1 MRKSKEEKL
10 VAQRMAINA
19 TMDKMQSFVAQLEP
33 KKQLFID
40 KARQAQKSGLV
51 AQEKSA
57 RAALKQV
64 MSQQRL
70 AEKMLVNFEIMT
82 NMRDLTEMSGEFL
95 KGLVVM
101 GKQMAGLTAKMDFV
115 KSEKEVNKAMIEAQ
129 VQTEKMN
136 EFLDR
141 MTVTIDSGFEE
152 AGGIADEEIDA
163 VIGVDE
169 TREQRSL
176 DEEIDLKLAELNK
189 KLKQS

>member
-1 MRKSKEEKL
+1 M
-10 VAQRMAINA
+10 
-19 TMDKMQSFVAQLEP
+19 
-33 KKQLFID
+33 
-40 KARQAQKSGLV
+40 
-51 AQEKSA
+51 
-57 RAALKQV
+57 
-64 MSQQRL
+64 
-70 AEKMLVNFEIMT
+70 
-82 NMRDLTEMSGEFL
+82 
-95 KGLVVM
+95 
-101 GKQMAGLTAKMDFV
+101 
-115 KSEKEVNKAMIEAQ
+115 
-129 VQTEKMN
+129 QTEKMN

>member
-10 VAQRMAINA
+10 IEQRMAINA
-19 TMDKMQSFVAQLEP
+19 TMDKMQSFIAQLEP

-51 AQEKSA
+51 SQEKSA
-57 RAALKQV
+57 KAALKQV

-101 GKQMAGLTAKMDFV
+101 GKQMAGLTAKMDFA
-115 KSEKEVNKAMIEAQ
+115 KSEKELNKAMIETQ

-136 EFLDR
+136 EFLDK

-152 AGGIADEEIDA
+152 AGGIGDEEIDA
-163 VIGVDE
+163 IVGVDE
-169 TREQRSL
+169 DRQQQSL

>member
-10 VAQRMAINA
+10 IEQRMAINA
-19 TMDKMQSFVAQLEP
+19 TMDKMQSFIAQLEP

-51 AQEKSA
+51 SQEKSA
-57 RAALKQV
+57 KAALKQV

-101 GKQMAGLTAKMDFV
+101 GKQMAGLTAKMDFA
-115 KSEKEVNKAMIEAQ
+115 KSEKELNKAMIEAQ

-136 EFLDR
+136 EFLDK

-152 AGGIADEEIDA
+152 AGGIGDEEIDA
-163 VIGVDE
+163 IVGVDE
-169 TREQRSL
+169 DRQQQSL
-176 DEEIDLKLAELNK
+176 DEEIDLKLAELDK

>member
-115 KSEKEVNKAMIEAQ
+115 KSEKELNKAMIEAQ

>member
-10 VAQRMAINA
+10 VEQRMAINA
-19 TMDKMQSFVAQLEP
+19 TMDKMQSFIAQLEP

-40 KARQAQKSGLV
+40 KARQAQKSGLT

-57 RAALKQV
+57 KAALRQV

-101 GKQMAGLTAKMDFV
+101 GKQMAGLTAKMDFA
-115 KSEKEVNKAMIEAQ
+115 KSEKELNKAMIEAQ
-129 VQTEKMN
+129 VQTERMN
-136 EFLDR
+136 EFLDK
-141 MTVTIDSGFEE
+141 MTVTVDSGFEE
-152 AGGIADEEIDA
+152 AGGITSEEIDA
-163 VIGVDE
+163 IVGVDE
-169 TREQRSL
+169 AREQLSL
-176 DEEIDLKLAELNK
+176 DEEIDSKLAELNK

>member
-10 VAQRMAINA
+10 IEQRMAINA
-19 TMDKMQSFVAQLEP
+19 TMDKMQSFIAQLEP

-51 AQEKSA
+51 SQEKSA
-57 RAALKQV
+57 KAALKQV

-101 GKQMAGLTAKMDFV
+101 GKQMAGLTAKMDFA
-115 KSEKEVNKAMIEAQ
+115 KSEKELNKAMIEAQ

-136 EFLDR
+136 EFLDK

-152 AGGIADEEIDA
+152 AGGIGDEEIDA
-163 VIGVDE
+163 IVGVDE
-169 TREQRSL
+169 DRQQQSV

>member
-10 VAQRMAINA
+10 IEQRMAINA
-19 TMDKMQSFVAQLEP
+19 TMDKMQSFIAQLEP

-51 AQEKSA
+51 SQEKSA
-57 RAALKQV
+57 KAALKQV

-101 GKQMAGLTAKMDFV
+101 GKQMAGLTAKMDFA
-115 KSEKEVNKAMIEAQ
+115 KSEKELNKAMIEAQ

-136 EFLDR
+136 EFLDK

-152 AGGIADEEIDA
+152 AGGIGDEEIDA
-163 VIGVDE
+163 IVGVDE
-169 TREQRSL
+169 DRQQQSL

>member
-101 GKQMAGLTAKMDFV
+101 GKQMAGLTAKMEFV
-115 KSEKEVNKAMIEAQ
+115 KSEKELNKAMIEAQ

>member
-1 MRKSKEEKL
+1 MIKDEEF
-10 VAQRMAINA
+10 QRITVFM
-19 TMDKMQSFVAQLEP
+19 
-33 KKQLFID
+33 KQRYGID
-40 KARQAQKSGLV
+40 LAQKKVIVNGRLENYIRRGGWHSFDEFMNAVEQDKSGN
-51 AQEKSA
+51 Q
-57 RAALKQV
+57 
-64 MSQQRL
+64 
-70 AEKMLVNFEIMT
+70 EKMLVNFEIMT

-115 KSEKEVNKAMIEAQ
+115 KSEKELNKAMIEAQ

>member
-82 NMRDLTEMSGEFL
+82 NMRDLTEMSGDFL

-115 KSEKEVNKAMIEAQ
+115 KSEKELNKAMIEAQ

>member
-10 VAQRMAINA
+10 IEQRMAINA
-19 TMDKMQSFVAQLEP
+19 TMDKMQSFIAQLEP

-51 AQEKSA
+51 SQEKSA
-57 RAALKQV
+57 KAALKQV

-101 GKQMAGLTAKMDFV
+101 CKQMAGLTAKMDFA
-115 KSEKEVNKAMIEAQ
+115 KSEKELNKAMIEAQ

-136 EFLDR
+136 EFLDK

-152 AGGIADEEIDA
+152 AGGIGDEEIDA
-163 VIGVDE
+163 IVGVDE
-169 TREQRSL
+169 DRQQQSL
-176 DEEIDLKLAELNK
+176 DEEIDLKLAELDK

>member
-82 NMRDLTEMSGEFL
+82 NMRDLTEMS
-95 KGLVVM
+95 
-101 GKQMAGLTAKMDFV
+101 
-115 KSEKEVNKAMIEAQ
+115 
-129 VQTEKMN
+129 
-136 EFLDR
+136 
-141 MTVTIDSGFEE
+141 
-152 AGGIADEEIDA
+152 EIGRA
-163 VIGVDE
+163 HV
-169 TREQRSL
+169 
-176 DEEIDLKLAELNK
+176 
-189 KLKQS
+189 

>member
-40 KARQAQKSGLV
+40 KARQAQKSGMV

-115 KSEKEVNKAMIEAQ
+115 KSEKELNKAMIEAQ